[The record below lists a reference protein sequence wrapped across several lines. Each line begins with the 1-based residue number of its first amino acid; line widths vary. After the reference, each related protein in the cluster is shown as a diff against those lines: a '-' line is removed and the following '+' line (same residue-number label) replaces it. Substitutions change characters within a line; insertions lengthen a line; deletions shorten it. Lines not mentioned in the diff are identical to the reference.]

1 MQLATRRTTV
11 PTKTALLDGFV
22 TQVPKMAAFTEQV
35 QTARSRTEKLGAEWP
50 AAATKIYTAVQSA
63 ITGGATPDAALRQAQ
78 NG

>member
-1 MQLATRRTTV
+1 
-11 PTKTALLDGFV
+11 
-22 TQVPKMAAFTEQV
+22 MAAFTEQV
-35 QTARSRTEKLGAEWP
+35 KTARARTGKLGADWP